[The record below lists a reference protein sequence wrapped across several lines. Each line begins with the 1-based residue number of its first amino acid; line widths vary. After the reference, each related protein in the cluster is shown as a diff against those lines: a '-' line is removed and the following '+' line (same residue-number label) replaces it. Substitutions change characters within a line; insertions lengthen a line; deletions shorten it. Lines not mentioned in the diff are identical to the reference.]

1 MTSNHHETRKHPRHR
16 LTDTFV
22 VNQEAVCRVLDVSS
36 GGVSFGC
43 TSERKIP
50 EIWTIDI
57 IDNKGVHLLD
67 IPVRTVWAGKSKDS
81 RASSIYEMVVGAQFN
96 SNILSP
102 EQKSALDQLLA
113 FLNKAEL
120 P

>member
-1 MTSNHHETRKHPRHR
+1 M
-16 LTDTFV
+16 TDTFV
-22 VNQEAVCRVLDVSS
+22 VNQEAVCQVLDVSS

-50 EIWTIDI
+50 EIWTVDI

-67 IPVRTVWAGKSKDS
+67 FPVKTVWAGKNTDSKS
-81 RASSIYEMVVGAQFN
+81 SSIYEIVVGAQFN
-96 SNILSP
+96 NNKFSP

-113 FLNKAEL
+113 FLKESDL
-120 P
+120 S

>member
-1 MTSNHHETRKHPRHR
+1 MITNHHETRKYPRHR

-50 EIWTIDI
+50 EIWTVDI
-57 IDNKGVHLLD
+57 IDNKGVHLFD
-67 IPVRTVWAGKSKDS
+67 IPVRTVWAGKSKDA
-81 RASSIYEMVVGAQFN
+81 RTSSIYEMVVGAQFN
-96 SNILSP
+96 NNILSP
-102 EQKSALDQLLA
+102 EQKSALDQLLT
-113 FLNKAEL
+113 FLNKPEL

>member
-1 MTSNHHETRKHPRHR
+1 MTSNNHETRKHPRHR

-22 VNQEAVCRVLDVSS
+22 VNQEAVCQVLDVSS
-36 GGVSFGC
+36 GGISFGC

-50 EIWTIDI
+50 EIWTVDI

-67 IPVRTVWAGKSKDS
+67 FPVKTVWAGKNKDS
-81 RASSIYEMVVGAQFN
+81 KSSLIYEMVVGAQFN
-96 SNILSP
+96 NNKLSP
-102 EQKSALDQLLA
+102 EQKSALDQLLT
-113 FLNKAEL
+113 FLKESDL